1 MSIANK
7 VNFKKGWPSSTIVE
21 AVALPV
27 SGLQAGMIGHIDPTV
42 EAPTWVLGMT
52 QTAAGL
58 SQVPYVFHNDATD
71 GDVGNASADNFLS
84 NPVKWGG
91 VHGIS
96 LQNPIEFETTQFTAN
111 SLLVRGA
118 GVYAAAGTG
127 LLTYGSLPA
136 SLTTTIGGGNKV
148 IIGIVTEKSHSY
160 QGRDYITIV
169 PIQPVLQ
176 A

>member
-7 VNFKKGWPSSTIVE
+7 VNFKKGWPSSTILE
-21 AVALPV
+21 TVALPPA
-27 SGLQAGMIGHIDPTV
+27 SGTLEAGMVGYLDYATGK
-42 EAPTWVLGMT
+42 WVLGMT
-52 QTAAGL
+52 QSIVGL
-58 SQVPYVFHNDATD
+58 SQVPHIFHNDAAD
-71 GDVGNASADNFLS
+71 GDVGNASADNFIS
-84 NPVKWGG
+84 NPVKFGG

-96 LQNPIEFETTQFTAN
+96 LQNPLEIETTQFTAN
-111 SLLVRGA
+111 SLLVPGA

-136 SLTTTIGGGNKV
+136 SLTTSIGGGNKV
-148 IIGIVTEKSHSY
+148 IIGIVTEASHSY
-160 QGRDYITIV
+160 QGLNYITIV

>member
-21 AVALPV
+21 TVALPPA
-27 SGLQAGMIGHIDPTV
+27 SGTLEAGMVGRLDYATGK
-42 EAPTWVLGMT
+42 WVLGMT
-52 QTAAGL
+52 QSIVGL
-58 SQVPYVFHNDATD
+58 SQIPHIFHNDAAD
-71 GDVGNASADNFLS
+71 PDVGNGSTDNFLS
-84 NPVKWGG
+84 NPVKFGG

-96 LQNPIEFETTQFTAN
+96 LQNPLEIETTQFTAN
-111 SLLVRGA
+111 SLLVPGA
-118 GVYAAAGTG
+118 GVFAADGTG

-136 SLTTTIGGGNKV
+136 SLTTAVSGNKV
-148 IIGIVTEKSHSY
+148 IIGIVTEASHSY
-160 QGRDYITIV
+160 QGLNYITIV